1 MTIFQSQAFLVE
13 GAGGKVIESVKSSNP
28 CTDLSRLLTSIF
40 QSTIGAGDTFIAGI
54 LYGLFYNSQNWDL
67 EKALKFA
74 NELAGRK
81 VTQEGFSG
89 LMKGLEPW
97 F

>member
-1 MTIFQSQAFLVE
+1 ME
-13 GAGGKVIESVKSSNP
+13 GAEGEIIESVKTSIP
-28 CTDLSRLLTSIF
+28 YKDLSRLLISIF

-54 LYGLFYNSQNWDL
+54 LYGLFYNSKNRDL

-89 LMKGLEPW
+89 LMKGLGS
-97 F
+97 